1 MNRVNNSRLMTI
13 DSRAILFWMA
23 VGLVFL
29 VLWHRLLIGDQIPA
43 DGNTVRFF
51 NPSWAIAK
59 RFFFEHSSLLWDPYR
74 NLGQPF
80 LAHPQNQALYPL
92 WMLFPEGDFFLHVKI
107 FVFFHWFLLVFFT
120 VRLVEPHF
128 NHFSPRLLAAFVAT
142 LGGFFVNRMPNLTDI
157 SSFCWAPAIL
167 YFFKKSKPV
176 AVGICL
182 TLQWFSGFPPF
193 SILTIGLLTCLAIF
207 YDDKRDKVV
216 VLIKS
221 GAVFFGLGA
230 VQWIPFLELMSL
242 SSRPI
247 LLPPESFLEFSVGV
261 DNLIRALVVPAVFH
275 PIFENLSKGDPA
287 VVGFYFGPIMTGLF
301 LWGLRKG
308 CTEIKAMGFLALLG
322 LFMTLGE
329 ANGIYSHVPLINIF
343 RFPAQWL
350 FYPALVWPIVSAA
363 GLAHVKSTLLKT
375 ALVVLVV
382 VDGLSYGMFPRSLW
396 VDRTALVY
404 DPLGIVEKMRSS
416 QGRFFH
422 SPPFIRWSYTAKLK
436 SGQDWVDF
444 FSLKPPSMLAA
455 EGIREVISHT
465 SLPLKRNQAF
475 NNALAKASFSS
486 PLLGLSGVS
495 YTLAFRSKPTE
506 TSPASPTQVALIA
519 NADRKSHG
527 FLEEG
532 GFSQVVKDIP
542 GHFIANATGPGRFVF
557 SESFYPGWKV
567 KVDGKQDRI
576 GIFQDLFQS
585 VNIGPGSHVIEFLFH
600 PISFWAGLFLSLMT
614 LVLLLIRRVLFV
626 FGRGALEQR

>member
-1 MNRVNNSRLMTI
+1 
-13 DSRAILFWMA
+13 
-23 VGLVFL
+23 
-29 VLWHRLLIGDQIPA
+29 
-43 DGNTVRFF
+43 
-51 NPSWAIAK
+51 
-59 RFFFEHSSLLWDPYR
+59 
-74 NLGQPF
+74 
-80 LAHPQNQALYPL
+80 
-92 WMLFPEGDFFLHVKI
+92 
-107 FVFFHWFLLVFFT
+107 
-120 VRLVEPHF
+120 
-128 NHFSPRLLAAFVAT
+128 
-142 LGGFFVNRMPNLTDI
+142 
-157 SSFCWAPAIL
+157 
-167 YFFKKSKPV
+167 
-176 AVGICL
+176 
-182 TLQWFSGFPPF
+182 
-193 SILTIGLLTCLAIF
+193 
-207 YDDKRDKVV
+207 
-216 VLIKS
+216 
-221 GAVFFGLGA
+221 
-230 VQWIPFLELMSL
+230 
-242 SSRPI
+242 
-247 LLPPESFLEFSVGV
+247 
-261 DNLIRALVVPAVFH
+261 
-275 PIFENLSKGDPA
+275 
-287 VVGFYFGPIMTGLF
+287 
-301 LWGLRKG
+301 
-308 CTEIKAMGFLALLG
+308 MGFLALLG

-532 GFSQVVKDIP
+532 GFSQVVKDMP

-567 KVDGKQDRI
+567 KVDGIRKNI
-576 GIFQDLFQS
+576 EVYKEVFQS
-585 VNIGPGSHVIEFLFH
+585 VAVGPGSHRIEFYYWPL
-600 PISFWAGLFLSLMT
+600 SFWVGFILTALSFIC
-614 LVLLLIRRVLFV
+614 VVFLLIRGRFV
-626 FGRGALEQR
+626 FLRT